1 MADPSDLY
9 RQKMDRIAEKIR
21 DRIVPLLRE
30 AKSEIKAEAAD
41 ETERGQLFVDAVFAV
56 VCMVADEHDPDA

>member
-1 MADPSDLY
+1 
-9 RQKMDRIAEKIR
+9 MDRIAEKIR